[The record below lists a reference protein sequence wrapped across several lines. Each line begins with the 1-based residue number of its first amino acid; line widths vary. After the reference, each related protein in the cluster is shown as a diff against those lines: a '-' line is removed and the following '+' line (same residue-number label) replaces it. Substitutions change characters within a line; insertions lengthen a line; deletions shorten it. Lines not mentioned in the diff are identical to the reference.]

1 MKNTG
6 KLVMVALFVL
16 VSIVAPFNASAATVE
31 ELNTQRITLI
41 EQLIEVLQA
50 KVLELTAILEAQS
63 KPVIT
68 TSEPVFGSVIP
79 TIVSTPALTVS
90 TSFGKGSW
98 DSRENNDRF
107 RDGMVKFVI
116 NGDYKKATLTYHESG
131 KVPTLAE
138 QGKMDL
144 SPDGI
149 HGYFQPNTSYT
160 YDIGITDMSD
170 KESHVTGEFT
180 TGSY

>member
-68 TSEPVFGSVIP
+68 SEPVFGSVTP

-90 TSFGKGSW
+90 TSFGSGSW
-98 DSRENNDRF
+98 DSRENDDRF
-107 RDGMVKFVI
+107 RDGMVKFVV
-116 NGDYKKATLTYHESG
+116 NGDYKKATIKYHPTG
-131 KVPTLAE
+131 KTPTEAE
-138 QGKMDL
+138 NAWMDL
-144 SPDGI
+144 FPDGI
-149 HGYFQPNTSYT
+149 HGYFQPNTQYSYT
-160 YDIGITDMSD
+160 IEATNEAGQVA
-170 KESHVTGEFT
+170 HVEGSFKTGK
-180 TGSY
+180 Y

>member
-50 KVLELTAILEAQS
+50 KVLELTALLEAQN

-68 TSEPVFGSVIP
+68 TSEPVFGSVTP

-90 TSFGKGSW
+90 TEFGSGSW
-98 DSRENNDRF
+98 DSRENDDRF
-107 RDGMVKFVI
+107 RDGMVKFTI
-116 NGDYKKATLTYHESG
+116 NGDYKKATIKYHPTG
-131 KVPTLAE
+131 KTPTEAE
-138 QGKMDL
+138 NGEMDL

-149 HGYFQPNTSYT
+149 HGYFQPSTDYT
-160 YDIGITDMSD
+160 YTIEATNDAGQVA
-170 KESHVTGEFT
+170 HVEGSFKTGK
-180 TGSY
+180 Y

>member
-50 KVLELTAILEAQS
+50 KVLELTALLEAQN

-68 TSEPVFGSVIP
+68 TSEPVFGSVTP
-79 TIVSTPALTVS
+79 TIVSTPVLTVS
-90 TSFGKGSW
+90 TSFGSGSW
-98 DSRENNDRF
+98 DSRENDDRF
-107 RDGMVKFVI
+107 RDGMVKFVV
-116 NGDYKKATLTYHESG
+116 NGDYKKATIKYHPTG
-131 KVPTLAE
+131 KTPTEAE
-138 QGKMDL
+138 NGEMDL

-149 HGYFQPNTSYT
+149 HGYFQPNTQYSYEMNVT
-160 YDIGITDMSD
+160 GVDGVVQ
-170 KESHVTGEFT
+170 HLTGEFT
-180 TGSY
+180 TGDY